1 VSSRIRTIDPIRSP
15 GSTSSANIG
24 AELRSLRSV
33 APPTGPFSRG
43 IVCEVIGDPS
53 RLNDQEILFFSQRLS
68 GGSDVLK
75 RAPRNSI
82 IVQPIAGAGS
92 SVSAE
97 RVLCYSFF
105 PPHFCMPIKPGE
117 QCWFMMENP
126 GTTASHGYWISRVSE
141 PDFVDDINF
150 THSDR
155 RFELYV
161 DKGLPQT
168 SANFLGD
175 PEGEQRNPYD
185 GLKDEGKIPGPP
197 SFNNGPLDD
206 EDSDPTLP
214 QNPNEPN
221 PFDKIAIDSLSIKSF
236 RFEAVPRYTKRI
248 GDLVIQGSNNALICL
263 GQDRGWNK
271 EKRPDNAQNSNSYS
285 DVNSAGLPIDP
296 IPNYCGTIDIVA
308 GRGRFYKGE
317 TLNADSQVVK
327 DTQPRVIINSRNAFE
342 VDKNSASYTK
352 DPIRS
357 SIASNREDRPQEG
370 DPDLVSDA
378 SRIYVSMNTNGDKNF
393 SISPEFIIPPFEG
406 ELPAVSGS
414 PFIVLKSDE
423 VRIIARKDPERGNIN
438 GSIRIIKE
446 GDANVDTASIYL
458 MPTGTVQ
465 ISGSKIYLGMP
476 DMGQGPGEKRSE
488 PYIKYSSLERL
499 LQQTY
504 DNIDQFCQKLLT
516 HTTPG
521 YGSPSL
527 QINQG
532 AVELQLQIAQRK
544 QEIQSLKSVRVFGE

>member
-15 GSTSSANIG
+15 GGASSANIG
-24 AELRSLRSV
+24 AEIRSLRSV
-33 APPTGPFSRG
+33 SPPTGPFSRG
-43 IVCEVIGDPS
+43 VVCEVIGDPS
-53 RLNDQEILFFSQRLS
+53 RLNDQEILFFSQNLS
-68 GGSDVLK
+68 GGSDVLL

-82 IVQPIAGAGS
+82 IVQSISGPGS
-92 SVSAE
+92 SISAE
-97 RVLCYSFF
+97 RILCYSFF

-126 GTTASHGYWISRVSE
+126 GSPSSHGYWICRVAE

-175 PEGEQRNPYD
+175 SEGEQRNPYD
-185 GLKDEGKIPGPP
+185 GLKDPGKIPGPP

-214 QNPNEPN
+214 QPAGQPN

-271 EKRPDNAQNSNSYS
+271 EKRPDTAQHSNSYS
-285 DVNSAGLPIDP
+285 DVNSSGLPINP
-296 IPNYCGTIDIVA
+296 VPSYCGTIDIVA
-308 GRGRFYKGE
+308 GRGRFYKDE
-317 TLNADSQVVK
+317 TLNSDSQEIK
-327 DTQPRVIINSRNAFE
+327 DTQPRVILNSRNAFE
-342 VDKNSASYTK
+342 IDKNSASYTK

-357 SIASNREDRPQEG
+357 SIASNRSDRPQEG
-370 DPDLVSDA
+370 DPDLISDA
-378 SRIYVSMNTNGDKNF
+378 SRIYVSMKTNGDKNF
-393 SISPEFIIPPFEG
+393 GISPEFIIAPFLG
-406 ELPAVSGS
+406 DLPSVSDS
-414 PFIVLKSDE
+414 PFIILKSDE
-423 VRIIARKDPERGNIN
+423 IRIIARKDTERGNVN

-446 GDANVDTASIYL
+446 GETNNDSASIYL
-458 MPTGTVQ
+458 MPSGTVQ
-465 ISGSKIYLGMP
+465 ISGSKIYLGIP
-476 DMGQGPGEKRSE
+476 ESGQGPGEKGSE
-488 PYIKYSSLERL
+488 PYVKYSELEKL

-532 AVELQLQIAQRK
+532 AVELQTQIAQRK
-544 QEIQSLKSVRVFGE
+544 QEIERIKSTRVFGE

>member
-1 VSSRIRTIDPIRSP
+1 MSSRIRTFDPIRSP
-15 GSTSSANIG
+15 GNATSANIG

-33 APPTGPFSRG
+33 SPPKGPFSRG
-43 IVCEVIGDPS
+43 IVYEVIGDPS
-53 RLNDQEILFFSQRLS
+53 RLTDDEITFWSQTLS
-68 GGSDVLK
+68 GGLDVIK

-82 IVQPIAGAGS
+82 IVQPIAGPGS
-92 SVSAE
+92 NVSAE
-97 RVLCYSFF
+97 KLLCYSFF

-126 GTTASHGYWISRVSE
+126 GSTSSHGYWICRVSE
-141 PDFVDDINF
+141 SDFVDDINF

-155 RFELYV
+155 RFELYA

-175 PEGEQRNPYD
+175 SEGEQRNPYD
-185 GLKDEGKIPGPP
+185 GLKESGKIPGPP
-197 SFNNGPLDD
+197 GFNNGPLDD

-214 QNPNEPN
+214 QGPNEIN
-221 PFDKIAIDSLSIKSF
+221 PFDRIAIDSLSIKSF
-236 RFEAVPRYTKRI
+236 RFEPVPRYTKRI
-248 GDLVIQGSNNALICL
+248 GDLVLQGSNNSLICL

-271 EKRPDNAQNSNSYS
+271 EKRPDTAQHSNSYS
-285 DVNSAGLPIDP
+285 DVNSAGMALDQVSG
-296 IPNYCGTIDIVA
+296 YCGTIDIVA

-317 TLNADSQVVK
+317 TPNPDSQIIK
-327 DTQPRVIINSRNAFE
+327 DTQPRVILNSRNLLE
-342 VDKNSASYTK
+342 TDKNPASYTK
-352 DPIRS
+352 DPVRS
-357 SIASNREDRPQEG
+357 TIPANRADRPQEG
-370 DPDLVSDA
+370 DPDLISDA
-378 SRIYVSMNTNGDKNF
+378 SRIYVSMKTNGDKNF
-393 SISPEFIIPPFEG
+393 GISPNFIIPPFLG
-406 ELPAVSGS
+406 ELPAVSES

-423 VRIIARKDPERGNIN
+423 IRIISRKDIERGNVN

-446 GDANVDTASIYL
+446 GETNNDAASIYL
-458 MPTGTVQ
+458 MPSGTVQ

-476 DMGQGPGEKRSE
+476 DVGQGPGEKGSE
-488 PYIKYSSLERL
+488 PYVKYSELERL

-532 AVELQLQIAQRK
+532 AVELQAQIAQRK
-544 QEIQSLKSVRVFGE
+544 QEIERLKSTRVFGE